1 MTAVSILQETNNA
14 KIAHTRWVKRADHL
28 ISGLPVEK
36 EFIPLAPTSCAFGRW
51 FYSQGSQLR
60 NLSTL
65 VEVLGQIEKYHDE
78 LHDIYGKIY
87 KIYFMM
93 PQNRS
98 LFHKIL
104 TFNSKI
110 VTKSEQ
116 KEAEHY
122 YILLVKSSETLLLLV
137 AEFETK
143 VRALSYSD
151 LEFKN

>member
-1 MTAVSILQETNNA
+1 M
-14 KIAHTRWVKRADHL
+14 
-28 ISGLPVEK
+28 
-36 EFIPLAPTSCAFGRW
+36 
-51 FYSQGSQLR
+51 
-60 NLSTL
+60 STL